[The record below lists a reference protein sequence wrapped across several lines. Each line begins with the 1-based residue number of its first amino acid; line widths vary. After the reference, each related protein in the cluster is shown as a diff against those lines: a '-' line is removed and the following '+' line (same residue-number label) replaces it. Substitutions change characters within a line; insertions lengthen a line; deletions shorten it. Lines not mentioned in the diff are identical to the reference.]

1 MSAFDEC
8 LRGFVS
14 RINQE
19 PDCRRSTIVRG
30 FVSRINQEPE
40 CRRSTSELFRHYNES
55 SASCLLAC
63 LLKLDQRRILWSRLG
78 HHYRNVCWC
87 FL

>member
-19 PDCRRSTIVRG
+19 PECWRSTIV
-30 FVSRINQEPE
+30 
-40 CRRSTSELFRHYNES
+40 LFRHYSES
-55 SASCLLAC
+55 SVSCLLAC
-63 LLKLDQRRILWSRLG
+63 LLACLLVEAGSTKDSLVTSRSPL
-78 HHYRNVCWC
+78 
-87 FL
+87 

>member
-19 PDCRRSTIVRG
+19 P
-30 FVSRINQEPE
+30 E
-40 CRRSTSELFRHYNES
+40 CRRSTSVLFRHYGGS
-55 SASCLLAC
+55 SASCLLEEAGSTKDS
-63 LLKLDQRRILWSRLG
+63 LVTSRSPL
-78 HHYRNVCWC
+78 
-87 FL
+87 

>member
-8 LRGFVS
+8 L
-14 RINQE
+14 
-19 PDCRRSTIVRG
+19 RG

-40 CRRSTSELFRHYNES
+40 CRRSTSELFRHYSES

-63 LLKLDQRRILWSRLG
+63 LLKLDQRRICGSRLAVTIIG
-78 HHYRNVCWC
+78 I
-87 FL
+87 

>member
-19 PDCRRSTIVRG
+19 PV
-30 FVSRINQEPE
+30 
-40 CRRSTSELFRHYNES
+40 CRRSTSMLFRHYGGS
-55 SASCLLAC
+55 SASCLLA
-63 LLKLDQRRILWSRLG
+63 
-78 HHYRNVCWC
+78 
-87 FL
+87 

>member
-19 PDCRRSTIVRG
+19 P
-30 FVSRINQEPE
+30 E
-40 CRRSTSELFRHYNES
+40 CRRSTSVLFSHYGES
-55 SASCLLAC
+55 SASCLLVEAGSTKD
-63 LLKLDQRRILWSRLG
+63 LRVTSRSPL
-78 HHYRNVCWC
+78 
-87 FL
+87 